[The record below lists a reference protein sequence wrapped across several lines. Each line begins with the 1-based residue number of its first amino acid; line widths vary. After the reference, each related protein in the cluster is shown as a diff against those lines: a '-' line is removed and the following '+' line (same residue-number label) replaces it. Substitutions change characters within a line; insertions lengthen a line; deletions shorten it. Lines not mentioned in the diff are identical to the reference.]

1 MPLALSRL
9 TSSTARTTS
18 TGPTLA
24 RGSMGPQVAELQR
37 LLQAAGV
44 PTGAVDGDFGP
55 MTQAAVRRFQ
65 QAKGLTVDGIVGPQT
80 WAALRGARPA
90 TPSAPATS
98 SQPVLRQG
106 DMGADVETLQRQL
119 LRHGFTPG
127 DVDGQFGG
135 QTRRAL
141 VEFQRAKG
149 LNADGVA
156 GPSTWQAL
164 NGAVTPRPVT
174 PTTPATGGV
183 RGRMLDIARGELG
196 TLETGGNNRGA
207 VLKYPNAFGR
217 GSEAYCAD
225 FVSWVSKKAGL
236 SMNNPYCPSVVN
248 ELKRNGDWKGKS
260 NPQPG
265 DLVLFDWDGDRVAD
279 HIGLVERVNAD
290 GTIGTIEGNTS
301 NPQTGQEGV
310 FRRTRS
316 MGTILGFGN
325 PY

>member
-1 MPLALSRL
+1 MPSALSRL
-9 TSSTARTTS
+9 NASTTARTS
-18 TGPTLA
+18 SPGPELA
-24 RGSMGPQVAELQR
+24 RGAIGPRVAELQR

-44 PTGAVDGDFGP
+44 PTGPVDGEFGP

-65 QAKGLTVDGIVGPQT
+65 AAKGLAVDGVVGPDT
-80 WAALRGARPA
+80 WGALRGAGPVA
-90 TPSAPATS
+90 PSSGA
-98 SQPVLRQG
+98 PVLREG
-106 DMGADVETLQRQL
+106 DFGASVETLQRQL

-127 DVDGQFGG
+127 DIDGQFGPK
-135 QTRRAL
+135 TRRSL

-149 LNADGVA
+149 LDANGVA
-156 GPSTWQAL
+156 GASTWQAL

-174 PTTPATGGV
+174 PVTGGDA
-183 RGRMLDIARGELG
+183 RSRILDIARGEIG
-196 TLETGGNNRGA
+196 TTETGSNGGA

-217 GSEAYCAD
+217 GAEAYCAD
-225 FVSWVSKKAGL
+225 FTSWVSRRAGL

-279 HIGLVERVNAD
+279 HIGIVERVNAN
-290 GTIGTIEGNTS
+290 GTISTIEGNTT
-301 NPQTGQEGV
+301 NPQTGREGV
-310 FRRTRS
+310 WRRERS
-316 MGTILGFGN
+316 MSSILGFGN